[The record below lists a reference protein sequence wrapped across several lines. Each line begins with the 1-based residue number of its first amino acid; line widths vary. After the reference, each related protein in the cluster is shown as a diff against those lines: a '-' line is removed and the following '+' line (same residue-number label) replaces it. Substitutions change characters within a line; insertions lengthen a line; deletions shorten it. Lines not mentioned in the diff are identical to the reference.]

1 MRLTMLSAIILA
13 FVMGAAFGQQR
24 GGAKWVQP
32 TKDGTGI
39 YKSEIRQPYEQPAFT
54 ADATARMEVLE
65 TTKEHFKIRLN
76 GQVGWV
82 EKRLVTAAS
91 RGSRTFMFEDAEVIG
106 YLDNPTPVY
115 IIDAADQDR
124 DPIKLDR
131 SFADALKENVDKET
145 VERQSK

>member
-1 MRLTMLSAIILA
+1 MRLTMLSAFLLA
-13 FVMGAAFGQQR
+13 FIMGVAFGQPKT
-24 GGAKWVQP
+24 GGKWVQP
-32 TKDGTGI
+32 TKAGTGI
-39 YKSEIRQPYEQPAFT
+39 YANEIRQPYEQPAFT

-65 TTKEHFKIRLN
+65 TTKDHYKIRWN
-76 GQVGWV
+76 GQEGWV